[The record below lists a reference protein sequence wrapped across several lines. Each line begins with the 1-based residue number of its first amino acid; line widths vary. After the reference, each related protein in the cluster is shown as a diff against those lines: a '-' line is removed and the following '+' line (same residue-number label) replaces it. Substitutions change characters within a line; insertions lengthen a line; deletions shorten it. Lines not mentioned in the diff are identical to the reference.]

1 MKGSDHA
8 KYLALDLAMENNAMN
23 NKTHAVNIL
32 TGKSISR
39 RAVLR
44 GLGATLALP
53 LLDAMTPA
61 FAQAKSVIA
70 PVHRFQTFYV
80 PNGMAMDYW
89 TPATVGRN
97 FELTPILKPL
107 AQFREQMLV
116 ISGLKANW
124 NLAHAGAGGS
134 FLTGVTQ
141 GGKNE
146 VDILAAVSVDQ
157 MLARELGKQTQLSS
171 LELSMDAPA
180 LAGACTV
187 NLSCVYTH
195 TLSWRGE
202 REPLPMEHNPR
213 AVFERLFGDSGSTG
227 QAAREARF
235 REQTSILDAVLGRLN
250 GLQNKL
256 GAQDRHLINGY
267 TESIRNVEQR
277 IQKAEE
283 QRDLE
288 LPELMQPAGVPPV
301 FEDHLALMQ
310 DLQVLALQTDL
321 TRVITFMM
329 SKEQSAR
336 PYPQIGV
343 PDAHHP
349 LSHHNNNPELVE
361 RMSRINS
368 YHTQLFANYLS
379 KLAATPDGEGS
390 LLDNMTILYGC
401 GISNSTNH
409 SGVNLPILLVGGGA
423 GWLQGGQH
431 LHFDK
436 EPTMADLL
444 LTLMDQYQ
452 LPLDHIGGSTGRLSL
467 NGAAA

>member
-23 NKTHAVNIL
+23 NKTHAVNIV